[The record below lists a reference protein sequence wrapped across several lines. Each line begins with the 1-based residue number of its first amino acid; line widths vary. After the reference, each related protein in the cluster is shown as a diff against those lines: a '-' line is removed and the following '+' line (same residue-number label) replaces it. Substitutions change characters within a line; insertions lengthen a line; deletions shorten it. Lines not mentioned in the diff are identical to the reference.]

1 MKLVSIQYARAL
13 AALAVVLYH
22 ATARGDAWFQVGSA
36 GVDVFFVISG
46 FIMWTVTER
55 ETKSETFLAHRLLRV
70 APLYWIATLLAAVLA
85 HPDLARLVASFLFI
99 PWRAPDGA
107 VAPVLVQGWT
117 LQYEMFFYL
126 LFAVGL
132 ALARRLQLAFITAA
146 LVGLSCIGLAGPT
159 RDPVIHT
166 YTDPLLLEFLAGIW
180 LAVLWRAVRL
190 PQWAGQSLLA
200 AAILG
205 FALVGVARLDPAGW
219 ARLFFWGVPAWMLVA
234 GFLALEDRMPVSRLG
249 LALGDGSYSIYLFHG
264 FISSVVF
271 RLPLGPL
278 HIPVAVVASAVGG
291 WLIFR
296 LIEAPMT
303 RFLRDKTAGAPR
315 RRYGQ
320 DAVSP
325 IPNANR

>member
-13 AALAVVLYH
+13 AALAVVFYH

-36 GVDVFFVISG
+36 GVDVFFIISG

-55 ETKSETFLAHRLLRV
+55 ETKSGTFLAHRLLRI
-70 APLYWIATLLAAVLA
+70 APLYWMATLLAAVSA
-85 HPDLARLVASFLFI
+85 RPDLARLVASFLFI

-132 ALARRLQLAFITAA
+132 VLTRRLQLAVITTA
-146 LVGLSCIGLAGPT
+146 LVALSCIGLAGPPH
-159 RDPVIHT
+159 DPVVHT

-180 LAVLWRAVRL
+180 LAVLWRAARL
-190 PQWAGQSLLA
+190 PQWAGRPLLA
-200 AAILG
+200 AAIVAFTL
-205 FALVGVARLDPAGW
+205 AGVARLDPTGW
-219 ARLFFWGVPAWMLVA
+219 ARLFFWGVPAGLLVT
-234 GFLALEDRMPVSRLG
+234 GFLALEDRMPVNRLG
-249 LALGDGSYSIYLFHG
+249 LALGDSSYSIYLFHG

-271 RLPLGPL
+271 RLPLGPML
-278 HIPVAVVASAVGG
+278 IPVAVVASAVGG

-303 RFLRDKTAGAPR
+303 RFLRDRTAGAPR
-315 RRYGQ
+315 PRHDQ
-320 DAVSP
+320 DKVSP
-325 IPNANR
+325 TPNPSR